1 MKNITVIGSGTMGN
15 GIAHV
20 FAQFGYSVNLVDI
33 SEPALQKA
41 LATIAKNID
50 RQVDSIKNEV
60 RKYIKREKSKRPPEG
75 FNFWAFDCK
84 FGKTAEEATEI
95 KFVDVTK
102 SIDFAVSEDYD
113 SFYLELV
120 ARADVKRV
128 KEKNQE
134 VDEEEELED

>member
-1 MKNITVIGSGTMGN
+1 MKKTFQINVTN
-15 GIAHV
+15 
-20 FAQFGYSVNLVDI
+20 
-33 SEPALQKA
+33 
-41 LATIAKNID
+41 KNRD

-120 ARADVKRV
+120 ARADIKRV
-128 KEKNQE
+128 KER
-134 VDEEEELED
+134 VDEEEEIED